1 MISLTL
7 ETLNNKN
14 IYIFFGGGAQSEMF
28 SWILSS
34 GLHY

>member
-14 IYIFFGGGAQSEMF
+14 IYILGGAQIEMF